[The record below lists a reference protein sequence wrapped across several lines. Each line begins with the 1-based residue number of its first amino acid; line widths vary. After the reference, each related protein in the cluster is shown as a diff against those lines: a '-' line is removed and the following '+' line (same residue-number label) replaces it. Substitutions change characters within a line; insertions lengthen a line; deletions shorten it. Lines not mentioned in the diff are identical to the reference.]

1 MERLKQVLEGAL
13 GFVRGFVW
21 PVATSVR
28 DNVGLASL
36 SVVLAFAMWIF
47 VTDTQD
53 PTRSGILPFDLPVET
68 VNVPGDLALAGSPVN
83 VTIRI
88 EIAEDEWNSL
98 SPADFEATVD
108 LDGLQAGTYDL
119 EVRVEP
125 QTGRGD
131 LRVTEVIPETVPVE
145 LKSLFSKSVSVSV
158 SVEEAPPPGYE
169 ASIPEPDADKVL
181 VTGTQDRVTL
191 VTQAVASLDLSAR
204 TEDTT
209 QAIRLEPR
217 DSRGFLVQG
226 VTLEPSV
233 INVSVEIE
241 QTEFSRALTVSP
253 AVLGSPAAGHDV
265 VSISAEPAVA
275 TVFGPQSFVGEA
287 ATIRTQPVDITGA
300 DEDVVL
306 TVSLDLPADVSVSG
320 GTSVTVTVNIEPAQ
334 GRRTMGIT
342 AVVVGLDPELSVIGG
357 LPFVEVVLLGE
368 LPALQALLPNDIAAT
383 INVTGLQE
391 GKHEVTVSVSA
402 PAEASVAS
410 VSPETVEITLERIT
424 PEPEPA
430 TPQPTPP

>member
-13 GFVRGFVW
+13 VFVRGLVW
-21 PVATSVR
+21 PMATSVR

-36 SVVLAFAMWIF
+36 SIVLAFTMWIF

-53 PTRSGILPFDLPVET
+53 PTRSGVLPFELPVEA

-83 VTIRI
+83 VRVRV

-98 SPADFEATVD
+98 SPADFESTVD

-119 EVRVEP
+119 EVRVQT

-131 LRVTEVIPETVPVE
+131 LRVTEVNPETVPVE
-145 LKSLFSKSVSVSV
+145 LKSLFSKSVPVSV
-158 SVEEAPPPGYE
+158 NVEETPPLGYE
-169 ASIPEPDADKVL
+169 ASIPEPDADTVL

-191 VTQAVASLDLSAR
+191 VTQAVAGLNLSGR
-204 TEDTT
+204 TEDIM
-209 QAIRLEPR
+209 QAIRLEAR
-217 DSRGFLVQG
+217 DTRGFLVEG

-233 INVSVEIE
+233 INVMVKIE
-241 QTEFSRALTVSP
+241 QTEFSRVLTISP
-253 AVLGSPAAGHDV
+253 SVVGSPAAGYDV
-265 VSISAEPAVA
+265 VSISADPAVA

-320 GTSVTVTVNIEPAQ
+320 ATTVTVTIGIEPAE
-334 GRRTMGIT
+334 GRRTMGVT
-342 AVVVGLDPELSVIGG
+342 AVIVGLDAGLSVSGAP
-357 LPFVEVVLLGE
+357 PFVEVVLLGE
-368 LPALQALLPNDIAAT
+368 LPTLQGLLPNDIAAT
-383 INVTGLQE
+383 INLAGLGAGE
-391 GKHEVTVSVSA
+391 HEATVSVSA
-402 PAEASVAS
+402 PADAEVVSVA
-410 VSPETVEITLERIT
+410 PETTTITLELLAPPAPT
-424 PEPEPA
+424 PA
-430 TPQPTPP
+430 PTPP